1 MNGKFA
7 TLARALVTAPSEET
21 FRDAQRRHT
30 YQRRLAIAA
39 KLVELC
45 NKGVLNEQMTLLQ
58 IIEVLSN
65 EPA

>member
-1 MNGKFA
+1 MNDEFA
-7 TLARALVTAPSEET
+7 MLARALVTAPSEEIY
-21 FRDAQRRHT
+21 RDAQRRHL

-65 EPA
+65 ESA